1 MGPAALPDTPA
12 QGSVGSL
19 QGSVFGGH
27 APIVG
32 SHVFLLEATWTGY
45 AAKAKSLLSS
55 SSTATSG
62 SYPVAQDLATGS
74 VTNGL
79 YYVTTDSAGAFNVT
93 GDYTC
98 DAGGRCSQREHG
110 H

>member
-1 MGPAALPDTPA
+1 MNNTVRIFIRGTSLALTLVSLALCGCSGMDQAAFPATPA

-45 AAKAKSLLSS
+45 AAKAK
-55 SSTATSG
+55 
-62 SYPVAQDLATGS
+62 
-74 VTNGL
+74 
-79 YYVTTDSAGAFNVT
+79 
-93 GDYTC
+93 
-98 DAGGRCSQREHG
+98 
-110 H
+110 